1 MNWDQNAVNTA
12 IMESF
17 QLILYF
23 GASTEHRH
31 YHQSPV
37 AQIIRPAISNQKIL
51 IVCKWRFVPWDI
63 WTPGPWSQTPR
74 WGARRGCPWP
84 PRRRRRRT
92 SPSLTSR
99 GGCVRLG
106 PWECGWPL
114 LSGGWQELTDWAFT
128 VAPSSILYLSQ
139 IHRLVRVRGSLKSIS
154 PPNF

>member
-92 SPSLTSR
+92 SPSLTSG
-99 GGCVRLG
+99 GGCVMLG
-106 PWECGWPL
+106 PWEGDLSYRGAGKNWRTEPSQWHHPL
-114 LSGGWQELTDWAFT
+114 SSTSLRFT
-128 VAPSSILYLSQ
+128 AVSESEV
-139 IHRLVRVRGSLKSIS
+139 H
-154 PPNF
+154 